1 MVSGQRVAEFVGRG
15 DDQAFV
21 ALASEHVQIVT
32 AMARGY
38 TRDRGF
44 ETGEPAED
52 LAAVIVTATARLLAN
67 PDQVP
72 NDLTAGSFSKR
83 TYAGFTGWSLAET
96 FILDRYRKRAT

>member
-1 MVSGQRVAEFVGRG
+1 MVTGQRVAEFVGRG

-21 ALASEHVQIVT
+21 ALASEHVQIIT

-44 ETGEPAED
+44 ETGVPAED

>member
-1 MVSGQRVAEFVGRG
+1 MVTGQRVAEFVGRG

-21 ALASEHVQIVT
+21 ALASEHVQIIT

>member
-1 MVSGQRVAEFVGRG
+1 MVTGQRVAEFVGRG

-21 ALASEHVQIVT
+21 ALASEHVQIIT

-44 ETGEPAED
+44 ENGVPAED

-72 NDLTAGSFSKR
+72 NDVTAGSFSKR

>member
-21 ALASEHVQIVT
+21 ALAFEHAQINT

-44 ETGEPAED
+44 ENGEPADD

-72 NDLTAGSFSKR
+72 NDVTAGSFSKR

>member
-1 MVSGQRVAEFVGRG
+1 MVTGQRVAEFVGRG
-15 DDQAFV
+15 HDQAFV
-21 ALASEHVQIVT
+21 ALASEHVQIIT

-44 ETGEPAED
+44 ENGEPADD

>member
-1 MVSGQRVAEFVGRG
+1 MVTGQRVAEFVGRG

>member
-1 MVSGQRVAEFVGRG
+1 MVSGLRVAEFVGRG

-21 ALASEHVQIVT
+21 ALASEHAQIIT

-44 ETGEPAED
+44 ENGEPAED

-72 NDLTAGSFSKR
+72 NDVTAGSFSKR